1 MNPALTIANK
11 EYSLANRSLSTYIIY
26 GVYLLVCGI
35 WFALNALKIGA
46 ADMRGIFGVMHT
58 LFLFFIPALTM
69 GSIAKERSTG
79 TLELISTLPIKLSHI
94 VWGKFLGVLFNY
106 YFPE

>member
-11 EYSLANRSLSTYIIY
+11 EILLANRSLSTYIIY
-26 GVYLLVCGI
+26 GVYLLACGI

-58 LFLFFIPALTM
+58 LFFILY
-69 GSIAKERSTG
+69 SCINY
-79 TLELISTLPIKLSHI
+79 
-94 VWGKFLGVLFNY
+94 GKHC
-106 YFPE
+106 